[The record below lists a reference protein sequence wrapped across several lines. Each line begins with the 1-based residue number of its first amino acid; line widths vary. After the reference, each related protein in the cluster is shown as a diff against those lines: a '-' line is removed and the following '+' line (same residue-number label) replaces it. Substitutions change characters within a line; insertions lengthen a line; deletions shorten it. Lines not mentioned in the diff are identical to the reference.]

1 MTVVRGEGECT
12 TRPVR
17 HRAPVEAGRSARA
30 WARAGIALASVAV
43 VTITG
48 VGWWSVHR
56 AIDGI
61 TVSRALDALG
71 GDAPRSGKGAMNV
84 LLMGL
89 DSRKDQ
95 NGNDLPQDVLDKL
108 HAGDSDAGGYNTNTL
123 ILVHIAADDQVR
135 AFSIPRD
142 DYVTVDGIVPG
153 YTHIKIKEAYGLTK
167 ADTEQKL
174 VDEGVGDQETLEK
187 QGREAG
193 RAATLKVVQSLTG
206 VPIDY
211 FAEINLAGFYDLAE
225 SLGGVQVCL
234 NSAVSDDYSGADFRA
249 GTQTLDAQQAV
260 EFVRQRHGLD
270 NGDLDRTR
278 RQQAF
283 LVSVMRQLQDSGSL
297 SDFSK
302 LKSLIAVADKDVVVS
317 TGWGENQFR
326 RIAALAGR
334 SVEFQTLPVLRY
346 DNVNGQDVNIID
358 AAAIKTQV
366 TSAFEGG
373 TPDITSGPAT
383 AVDVIN
389 AGGTPGLAATVS
401 EALHARGYGAGEV
414 RNATSDEP
422 TSTAVDVGAGAETL
436 GRELATLLGVDA
448 EPQADAA
455 VPAGHVRIVLGAGY
469 VPPATLLDSTAS
481 PAAGDSTIDTAAT
494 DSGAPDQ
501 GQPINSGG
509 IPCVD

>member
-1 MTVVRGEGECT
+1 MV
-12 TRPVR
+12 
-17 HRAPVEAGRSARA
+17 ARL
-30 WARAGIALASVAV
+30 WGRAGLALASVAV
-43 VTITG
+43 VTVTG
-48 VGWWSVHR
+48 TSWWGVHR
-56 AIDGI
+56 VIDGI
-61 TVSRALDALG
+61 TVSQALNALG
-71 GDAPRSGKGAMNV
+71 ADAPHSGKGAMNV

-142 DYVTVDGIVPG
+142 DYVDVDGIVPG
-153 YTHIKIKEAYGLTK
+153 YGHIKIKEAYGLTK

-174 VDEGVGDQETLEK
+174 VDEGVGDQATLESK
-187 QGREAG
+187 GREAG

-211 FAEINLAGFYDLAE
+211 FAEIDLAGFYDLAA

-234 NSAVSDDYSGADFRA
+234 NSAVADDYSGADFPA
-249 GTQTLDAQQAV
+249 GSQTLDAEQAV

-283 LVSVMRQLQDSGSL
+283 LVSVMHQLQDSGSL
-297 SDFSK
+297 TDLGK

-317 TGWGENQFR
+317 TGWGEDKFR
-326 RIAALAGR
+326 RVAELAGR

-346 DNVNGQDVNIID
+346 DNVDGEDVNVID
-358 AAAIKTQV
+358 AEAIKAQV
-366 TSAFEGG
+366 TSAFDGNA
-373 TPDITSGPAT
+373 PNATSAPTAT
-383 AVDVIN
+383 VDVIN
-389 AGGTPGLAATVS
+389 AGDTPGLAATVS
-401 EALHARGYGAGEV
+401 EALHAHGYGAGEV
-414 RNATSDEP
+414 RNATSGEP
-422 TSTAVDVGAGAETL
+422 TSTSVDVGTGADAD
-436 GRELATLLGVDA
+436 GRALATLLGLDVAPQTDA
-448 EPQADAA
+448 D

-469 VPPATLLDSTAS
+469 VAPDALLDSGAS
-481 PAAGDSTIDTAAT
+481 PAADTSAA
-494 DSGAPDQ
+494 DVAAPDQ
-501 GQPINSGG
+501 GQPISSGQ

>member
-1 MTVVRGEGECT
+1 L
-12 TRPVR
+12 
-17 HRAPVEAGRSARA
+17 
-30 WARAGIALASVAV
+30 ALASVAV
-43 VTITG
+43 VAVTG
-48 VGWWSVHR
+48 TSWWGVHR
-56 AIDGI
+56 VIDGI

-71 GDAPRSGKGAMNV
+71 SDAPRSGKGAMNV

-95 NGNDLPQDVLDKL
+95 NGNDLPQGVLDKL

-142 DYVTVDGIVPG
+142 DYVAVDGMVPG

-174 VDEGVGDQETLEK
+174 VDEGVGDQQTLESR
-187 QGREAG
+187 GREAG
-193 RAATLKVVQSLTG
+193 RAATLKVVQRLTG

-211 FAEINLAGFYDLAE
+211 FAEIDLAGFYDLAA

-234 NSAVSDDYSGADFRA
+234 NSAVSDDYSGADFPA
-249 GTQTLDAQQAV
+249 GNQTLDAEQAV
-260 EFVRQRHGLD
+260 EFVRQRHGLG

-283 LVSVMRQLQDSGSL
+283 LVSVMRQLQNSGSL
-297 SDFSK
+297 SDFTK

-317 TGWGENQFR
+317 TGWGEDKFR
-326 RIAALAGR
+326 RIAELAGR
-334 SVEFQTLPVLRY
+334 HVEFETLPVLRY

-358 AAAIKTQV
+358 AAAIKAQV
-366 TSAFEGG
+366 TSAFEGSP
-373 TPDITSGPAT
+373 PDVTSGPAT
-383 AVDVIN
+383 TVDVIN

-422 TSTAVDVGAGAETL
+422 TNTAVDVGAGADSV
-436 GRELATLLGVDA
+436 GRELATLVGLDT
-448 EPQADAA
+448 EPRADTA

-469 VPPATLLDSTAS
+469 VPPAALLDPS
-481 PAAGDSTIDTAAT
+481 PAADDPAV
-494 DSGAPDQ
+494 DGAPDH
-501 GQPINSGG
+501 GQPISSGQ